1 MKGFPRTINNKHDI
15 TNLMA
20 EFEVE
25 TKAYLH
31 NVLDEK
37 DQWLMTSKL
46 EDGVAGVTDTTH
58 KVEELTDDSDVVT
71 ERYQYE
77 FMEDANGEL
86 YRLGYANAGEVSN
99 LIGVNV

>member
-25 TKAYLH
+25 TKAHLQSI
-31 NVLDEK
+31 LDEK

-46 EDGVAGVTDTTH
+46 EDGVAGVTDATH
-58 KVEELTDDSDVVT
+58 KVEEIKDKDDVVT

-86 YRLGYANAGEVSN
+86 YRLGYANAGEVEA
-99 LIGVNV
+99 LVA

>member
-15 TNLMA
+15 TNLMG

-25 TKAYLH
+25 TKAYLQ
-31 NVLDEK
+31 NILDSK

-46 EDGVAGVTDTTH
+46 EDSDAGTTDDTH
-58 KVEELTDDSDVVT
+58 KVEELTDDDDVVT

-77 FMEDANGEL
+77 LMEDTNGEL
-86 YRLGYANAGEVSN
+86 YRLGYANAGEVES
-99 LIGVNV
+99 LVA